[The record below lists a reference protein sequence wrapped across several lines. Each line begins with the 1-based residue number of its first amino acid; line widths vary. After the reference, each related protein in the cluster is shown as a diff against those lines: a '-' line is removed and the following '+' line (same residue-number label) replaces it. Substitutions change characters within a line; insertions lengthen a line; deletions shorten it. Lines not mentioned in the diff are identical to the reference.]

1 VPELPEVEITARLM
15 TAALAGATVD
25 SARAPG
31 LATMQTFRPPLDAL
45 AGATLERIDRRGKLL
60 LLRFAGGGLAD
71 DEHPDGRATLVIHL
85 MSAGR
90 LQLFDKRATMK
101 DRTARIVVRLNG
113 GADGHEGEREL
124 RLKEFGTR
132 QSAWGRLLRDEDVEA
147 DETIATLGPEAW
159 PEPPVLLPRVP
170 GAAAESDEVTAR
182 DAPGGARTIPR
193 VPGAAAES
201 DEVTA
206 RDAPGGARTISLP
219 PRRTLRGALRDQRV
233 IAGIGRRWADEILWE
248 AKLAPLRR
256 CGDLD
261 EDELTRLRA
270 AIVVR
275 LDGGITRYA
284 ADLKLPLKDKF
295 PVPEQVHGH
304 AGDPCPRCGTTILA
318 VHYESDEMAYCPHCQ
333 TGDKPYKVRRFSRLL
348 KD

>member
-45 AGATLERIDRRGKLL
+45 AGSTLERIDRRGKLL

-71 DEHPDGRATLVIHL
+71 AEHPDGRATLVVHL

-159 PEPPVLLPRVP
+159 PDPPVLVP
-170 GAAAESDEVTAR
+170 SSPASDEAR
-182 DAPGGARTIPR
+182 DAPGGARTI
-193 VPGAAAES
+193 A
-201 DEVTA
+201 
-206 RDAPGGARTISLP
+206 LP

-256 CGDLD
+256 CGDLS
-261 EDELTRLRA
+261 EDELTVLRA
-270 AIVVR
+270 AIVAR
-275 LDGGITRYA
+275 LDGGVNRYV
-284 ADLKLPLKDKF
+284 ADLRLPLKDKF

-304 AGDPCPRCGTTILA
+304 AGDPCPRCGTEILA

-333 TGDKPYKVRRFSRLL
+333 TGDKPYKDRRFSRLL

>member
-45 AGATLERIDRRGKLL
+45 AGSTLERIDRRGKLL
-60 LLRFAGGGLAD
+60 LLRFAGGGLVA

-101 DRTARIVVRLNG
+101 DRTARIAIRLTG

-132 QSAWGRLLRDEDVEA
+132 QSAWGRLLRDADVEQ

-159 PEPPVLLPRVP
+159 PDPPAMDV
-170 GAAAESDEVTAR
+170 
-182 DAPGGARTIPR
+182 
-193 VPGAAAES
+193 
-201 DEVTA
+201 
-206 RDAPGGARTISLP
+206 LP

-256 CGDLD
+256 CGDLS
-261 EDELTRLRA
+261 EEELTVLRA
-270 AIVVR
+270 AIVTR
-275 LDGGITRYA
+275 LDGGINRYV

-304 AGDPCPRCGTTILA
+304 AGDPCPRCGTEILA

-333 TGDKPYKVRRFSRLL
+333 TGDKPYKDRRFSRLL

>member
-31 LATMQTFRPPLDAL
+31 LATMQTFRPSLDAL
-45 AGATLERIDRRGKLL
+45 AGSTLQGVDRRGKLL
-60 LLRFAGGGLAD
+60 LLRFAGGGLVD

-101 DRTARIVVRLNG
+101 DRTARIVVRLLG

-132 QSAWGRLLRDEDVEA
+132 QSAWGRLLRDADVEA

-159 PEPPVLLPRVP
+159 PDPPVFLPSP
-170 GAAAESDEVTAR
+170 SKTGAAAP
-182 DAPGGARTIPR
+182 DAPSGTP
-193 VPGAAAES
+193 
-201 DEVTA
+201 
-206 RDAPGGARTISLP
+206 TISLP
-219 PRRTLRGALRDQRV
+219 ARRTLRGALRDQRV

-248 AKLAPLRR
+248 ARLAPLRR
-256 CGDLD
+256 CGDLSA
-261 EDELTRLRA
+261 EELTVLRA
-270 AIVVR
+270 AILTR
-275 LDGGITRYA
+275 LDGGINRYV
-284 ADLKLPLKDKF
+284 ADLRLPLKDKF
-295 PVPEQVHGH
+295 PVPERVHGH
-304 AGDPCPRCGTTILA
+304 AGDPCPRCGTEILA
-318 VHYESDEMAYCPHCQ
+318 VHYETDEMAYCPHCQ
-333 TGDKPYKVRRFSRLL
+333 TGDKPYKDRRFSRLL